1 MRCTLPALTIVLLSA
16 CTANLPD
23 IDSTISKSARNADYP
38 ALQPLPDL
46 IARSEAGS
54 TIVVQTEILEGRVA
68 RLKARARALKG
79 RSIIDGA
86 TRLRL
91 LNAVKDRPV

>member
-1 MRCTLPALTIVLLSA
+1 MRCTVFLFVFALLSA
-16 CTANLPD
+16 CTAHLPA
-23 IDSTISKSARNADYP
+23 IDATISEEARKADYP
-38 ALQPLPDL
+38 TLNPLPDL

-54 TIVVQTEILEGRVA
+54 TIEVETEALAARVA

-91 LNAVKDRPV
+91 LNAVKDKPA